1 MSACIFECLTRA
13 GWSGCF
19 KWKSILVLAVLVA
32 GCKTPCYEEGF
43 SIPFDA
49 PKIVRL
55 SHESYKAAWDAEYW
69 ALYDLRTAAFHPLRL
84 DRQTLVFLR
93 RLRWQVAW
101 IARDVEKHPASP
113 RCSSKSAYDIVAFDE
128 KMLKLRYQPASF
140 TPSTDLKIEKLLNLL
155 DEIAPYYEMKKPVI
169 R

>member
-1 MSACIFECLTRA
+1 LC
-13 GWSGCF
+13 
-19 KWKSILVLAVLVA
+19 A
-32 GCKTPCYEEGF
+32 GCKTPCHEENF

-49 PKIVRL
+49 SKVAQL

-155 DEIAPYYEMKKPVI
+155 DEIAPYYEMKKP
-169 R
+169 